1 MRQRMTHRI
10 YSMQKEST
18 MITHE
23 MTNESIT
30 KNAQELVD
38 VAMFE
43 ADVWGRK
50 FYRGLIRIS
59 RVEDE
64 RQDAIRRLRNSR
76 SAIVR
81 DAANRLVNHDG
92 NFRWFR
98 YLTQAPMIHIELVAR
113 HSSISREVLA

>member
-1 MRQRMTHRI
+1 MLLTD
-10 YSMQKEST
+10 
-18 MITHE
+18 E
-23 MTNESIT
+23 MTRESIT
-30 KNAQELVD
+30 KSAENLAD
-38 VAMFE
+38 IAMFE

-81 DAANRLVNHDG
+81 DAAHRLVNHDG

-98 YLTQAPMIHIELVAR
+98 YLTQAPMLHIELVAR
-113 HSSISREVLA
+113 HSSITREVLA

>member
-1 MRQRMTHRI
+1 MLLTD
-10 YSMQKEST
+10 
-18 MITHE
+18 E
-23 MTNESIT
+23 MTRESIT
-30 KNAQELVD
+30 KSAENLAD
-38 VAMFE
+38 IAMFE

-98 YLTQAPMIHIELVAR
+98 YLTQAPMLHIELVAR
-113 HSSISREVLA
+113 HSSITREVLA

>member
-1 MRQRMTHRI
+1 
-10 YSMQKEST
+10 
-18 MITHE
+18 MITNE
-23 MTNESIT
+23 MTSESIT
-30 KNAQELVD
+30 KNAEALVN

-50 FYRGLIRIS
+50 FYRGLARIS

-64 RQDAIRRLRNSR
+64 RQDALRRLRNSR

-98 YLTQAPMIHIELVAR
+98 YLTRAPMIHIELVAR
-113 HSSISREVLA
+113 HSCISEKFRDS